1 MPNRDFQAEVK
12 VIPGVLPAI
21 LTASSTSAAI
31 DTRGFDKVLITAILG
46 TATITP
52 TTTNKFTL
60 KVKECSSSN
69 GTFTAVSA
77 TNLLNSLSGTTI
89 GAFGII
95 DTTAK
100 PSTAFKAAYV
110 GNKRWI
116 RVGATMG
123 GTAALRAAIAVI
135 GGNLNYAP
143 QS

>member
-1 MPNRDFQAEVK
+1 MPNRDAQAAVK
-12 VIPGVLPAI
+12 VLNGVNPAI

-31 DTRGFDKVLITAILG
+31 DTKGFDSVLIVAALG

-77 TNLLNSLSGTTI
+77 TNLINSLSATTI
-89 GAFGII
+89 GAFGIV

-100 PSTAFKAAYV
+100 PSTTFKASYV

-123 GTAALRAAIAVI
+123 GTAALRTSIVVL

-143 QS
+143 Q

>member
-1 MPNRDFQAEVK
+1 MANRDFTAEIKAV
-12 VIPGVLPAI
+12 VGVAPAI

-31 DTRGFDKVLITAILG
+31 DTRGYDKVLIVATLG

-77 TNLLNSLSGTTI
+77 TNLINSLSATTI
-89 GAFGII
+89 GAFGIV

-100 PSTAFKAAYV
+100 PSTTFKASYV

-123 GTAALRAAIAVI
+123 GTAALRTCITVV

-143 QS
+143 Q